1 MRRLDNV
8 VFRLGFATSR
18 SQARQLI
25 QHQHILVN
33 DRVVDIPSFII
44 KEGNKVEIRDYFKV
58 NLILEDSIKLS
69 KAIDSKP
76 EWVDVDYENKVAKII
91 RIPKRE
97 DIKDSF
103 NEQLVVELYSK

>member
-1 MRRLDNV
+1 
-8 VFRLGFATSR
+8 
-18 SQARQLI
+18 LI

-33 DRVVDIPSFII
+33 DRVVDIPSFIVR
-44 KEGNKVEIRDYFKV
+44 EGNKVEVRDYFKT

-97 DIKDSF
+97 DIKDGF
-103 NEQLVVELYSK
+103 NEQLVIELYSK